1 VRVFQRLN
9 VSAYFKPNIIFG
21 VEHMRKNY
29 FTVLIITMTIFTTEV
44 FASDECKLETTVTGT
59 VDTVNVSQSIQ
70 VGTIHLQLSNANG
83 EVVFEEDGGVIGRI
97 TSQNTSGGST
107 LDHNIIFTDGSRIE
121 TDGDVAQIVGVNDP
135 ACSFSVVETIS
146 NFWGTKKFKQSS
158 GEITAIGTISFCDG
172 ANGNHFDLSGT
183 VCLK

>member
-1 VRVFQRLN
+1 
-9 VSAYFKPNIIFG
+9 
-21 VEHMRKNY
+21 MRKNIL
-29 FTVLIITMTIFTTEV
+29 TVLIITMTIFTTDV

-59 VDTVNVSQSIQ
+59 VDTINVSQSIQ

-97 TSQNTSGGST
+97 TSQDMSTGIST

-121 TDGDVAQIVGVNDP
+121 TDGDVAQILSVP
-135 ACSFSVVETIS
+135 PTCSFEVMETIS
-146 NFWGTKKFKQSS
+146 NFWGTKEFKKAS
-158 GEITAIGTISFCDG
+158 GEITAIGTISFCEG